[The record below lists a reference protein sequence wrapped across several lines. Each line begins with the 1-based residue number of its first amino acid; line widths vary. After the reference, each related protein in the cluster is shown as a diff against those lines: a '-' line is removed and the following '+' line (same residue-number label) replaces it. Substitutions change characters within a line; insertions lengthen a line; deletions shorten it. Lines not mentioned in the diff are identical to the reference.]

1 MAAGVLLFDADG
13 RVLLVE
19 PTYKPYWEL
28 PGGVVEADES
38 PHTAACRELKEE
50 LGLVRSRLQLLSVD
64 WVPPHDGRP
73 EAMLFVFDGGEMS
86 ADEIAGITVPP
97 AELHG
102 WRFCTRAEAAR
113 LLKAAQSLRVEASL
127 DARAAHTVAYLE
139 NASSLDSSGQ
149 EAQPLGPK
157 E

>member
-38 PHTAACRELKEE
+38 PHTAACRELKE
-50 LGLVRSRLQLLSVD
+50 
-64 WVPPHDGRP
+64 
-73 EAMLFVFDGGEMS
+73 
-86 ADEIAGITVPP
+86 
-97 AELHG
+97 
-102 WRFCTRAEAAR
+102 CTRAEAAR
-113 LLKAAQSLRVEASL
+113 LLKAAQSRRVEASL

-139 NASSLDSSGQ
+139 NASPLDSAGQ
-149 EAQPLGPK
+149 EAEPLGPK